1 MPWNFQF
8 VQDCAQVRHCVR
20 AIILAGLL
28 AWVTTPNLQA
38 QAVWDGGAGT
48 GNWGTANN
56 WNPNS
61 VPGNTS
67 TLTFD
72 AANAN
77 GQYTITLGGSNRT
90 TAGITFS
97 NAVGA
102 NAFTFSVG
110 NTLIVNAGGITN
122 NDADTQTFNVLT
134 QVGSAQTWNA
144 SAGALVFNAVNL
156 YANLTLSGSND
167 ITLGSGGGSLTL
179 NNNRTLTNSSTGA
192 VTVGPINLSNR
203 RLTFDGTGTTQVTG
217 VVSGTGGITKTGT
230 GTVRLSGANTYTNTT
245 IISQGTLQIDANAP
259 SGSAGALGNATSAVT
274 INNAGTGANDTALV
288 IGTSGVTIARAI
300 TVANNGTGTV
310 TIGGNI
316 ASGTGTYTGNITL
329 NKGANFNADGTST
342 ITFQTGTFSG
352 TGGVTKTGSGT
363 VVFAGSKG
371 YSGTTTVNDGTLR
384 AEANAGA
391 LGTGTLTLAGGELEL
406 ANTTGLSFNR
416 NTTITGNATITS
428 DRLSSS
434 TGAGVTHTLGTL
446 SIGSN
451 TLTIAA
457 GDNVTSGTAGITFGT
472 TTTTGNAGFNVGSGA
487 LLTLGALGDGGS
499 ADTITKSGAGTLT
512 LATAA
517 GTITN
522 GTAFNATDGTTNLN
536 NATSL
541 GTLTNVTLSSGATVN
556 LGASQTF
563 GALNGTGGTLNLN
576 ANTLTVGSTNN
587 LSGTYDGAIQGT
599 GGLTK
604 AGTGTLTLTNNNT
617 YSGATA
623 VNAGALNLRSNAA
636 AGTGAITVG
645 ASGVLQVQGGNVYVA
660 NAITLNGGK
669 LQSVSGDNNQ
679 FAGNITL
686 GGSSE
691 IISSTAG
698 QTLVIGEFTAPSVTT
713 NLSLGAN
720 TLTVSGAGNTTFY
733 ANVGLSGDTGA
744 FVSNS
749 TGTVRFYGYTN
760 YYQGSTTINSG
771 TLLIDTDPNSLF
783 NNQTIRGNL
792 TIGNGTTAATVQFA
806 HDSLDNRIADTSSIT
821 INQGST
827 FDLNSNFDTVGALN
841 LTGATVTLGAEGTL
855 QLTGDVTV
863 NAGTSTISG
872 YQFSMTTDNST
883 RNFNVANGGTLN
895 IGAQV
900 TTGSLVK
907 QGEGT
912 MILTGNNIYTGTTT
926 VSNGILDIRSNTAL
940 GSTIGGTSVSSGGE
954 LRLNN
959 GSGLTITG
967 ETLTLNGVG
976 DTGPTG
982 ALRNI
987 AGNNTWAG
995 NINLGS
1001 SARINADTGTTL
1013 TVSGGITLGG
1023 NLLTV
1028 GGLGNTTVSGVISN
1042 GSGTGTLTKDGTG
1055 TLTLT
1060 GSNNYSGATTISAG
1074 VVNIRNDYALGSTG
1088 AGTTVA
1094 SGAALQLQNNIS
1106 VGAEALSLSGTGV
1119 SNDGALRNLSGNNS
1133 YGGAITVASASTR
1146 INSDSGTLSLGGT
1159 IAVGSNTLTVGG
1171 AGNTTHTG
1179 QLTGTASSTLNKDG
1193 SGTLTLSNSTNTF
1206 AGNVNVDAGT
1216 LAFGASNSF
1225 NNSNIDVS
1233 IASGATMSLVTY
1245 AQTIGTLAGL
1255 GALDFGTS
1263 GSLTLTGN
1271 TTFSGSFAGT
1281 GTLIVSSGVT
1291 LTLGADFNA
1300 SGVTIVLAGGTLD
1313 VNGSNSVFAGLTL
1326 TGNSVIDF
1334 DAGQDSTVRFADLS
1348 LGSYTL
1354 DVYGWTDTQDFFYAT
1369 NQPGTQGSPP
1379 LNQISFGPSG
1389 GPPWT
1394 GANTTWLP
1402 LDQQVTP
1409 VPEPSTYGAMLI
1421 GAGLVCFGYR
1431 RWRQQRAGAKK

>member
-1 MPWNFQF
+1 MPREIERTPQF
-8 VQDCAQVRHCVR
+8 RVQLQRCARGFIFAFLV
-20 AIILAGLL
+20 AWLAAPSLL
-28 AWVTTPNLQA
+28 A

-48 GNWGTANN
+48 SNWGTANN

-61 VPGNTS
+61 VPAT
-67 TLTFD
+67 TATITFD

-77 GQYTITLGGSNRT
+77 SQYTISLGGTNRT

-97 NAVGA
+97 SATGT
-102 NAFTFSVG
+102 NAFTFSAG
-110 NTLIVNAGGITN
+110 NTLIVNASGIVN
-122 NDADTQTFNVLT
+122 NDAETQTFNVLT
-134 QVGSAQTWNA
+134 QVGAAQTWNA
-144 SAGALVFNAVNL
+144 ASGDLTFNAVNL
-156 YANLTLSGSND
+156 NANLTLSGSND

-179 NNNRTLTNSSTGA
+179 NNNRTLTNNATGT
-192 VTVGPINLSNR
+192 VTIGPINLSNR
-203 RLTFDGTGTTQVTG
+203 RLTVSGTGTTSATG
-217 VVSGTGGITKTGT
+217 VISGTGGLTKTGT
-230 GTVRLSGANTYTNTT
+230 GTLRLSGANTYTNTT
-245 IISQGTLQIDANAP
+245 IVQQGTIVVDSNAP
-259 SGSAGALGNATSAVT
+259 SGSAGALGNTTSAITV
-274 INNAGTGANDTALV
+274 NNASTGANNTALL
-288 IGTSGVTIARAI
+288 IGTSGVTIGRAV
-300 TVANNGTGTV
+300 TVAN
-310 TIGGNI
+310 
-316 ASGTGTYTGNITL
+316 SGTGTTTLGGNITSGTGTFTGNIAL
-329 NKGANFNADGTST
+329 NRTAQFNADGTST

-352 TGGVTKTGSGT
+352 TGGVTKTGTGT

-371 YSGTTTVNDGTLR
+371 YSGTTTVNAGTLR
-384 AEANAGA
+384 AEPNAGA

-406 ANTTGLSFNR
+406 ANTTGLSFNP

-428 DRLSSS
+428 DRLAASP
-434 TGAGVTHTLGTL
+434 GAGVTHTLGTL

-451 TLTIAA
+451 TLTIEA
-457 GDNVTSGTAGITFGT
+457 GGNVSSGTAGITFGT

-499 ADTITKSGAGTLT
+499 ADTITKSGSGTLT

-522 GTAFNATDGTTNLN
+522 GTAFNATAGTTNLN

-541 GTLTNVTLSSGATVN
+541 GTLTNVTLSTGATVN

-563 GALNGTGGTLNLN
+563 GALNGSGGTLNLN

-587 LSGTYDGAIQGT
+587 LSGTYGGSIQGT
-599 GGLTK
+599 GNLTK
-604 AGTGTLTLTNNNT
+604 AGSGTLTLTSDNS
-617 YSGATA
+617 YSGTTT
-623 VNAGALNLRSNAA
+623 VNAGALNLQSNAA

-645 ASGVLQVQGGNVYVA
+645 ASGTLQIQGGNVNVA
-660 NAITLNGGK
+660 NDITLAGGT

-679 FAGNITL
+679 VSGDITL
-686 GGSSE
+686 TSPSS
-691 IISSTAG
+691 IVSSAAG
-698 QTLVIGEFTAPSVTT
+698 QTLIVGDFISPGVTT
-713 NLSLGAN
+713 DLALGTN
-720 TLTVSGAGNTTFY
+720 TLTVSGAGNITFY
-733 ANVGLSGDTGA
+733 ANVGLSGNTGG
-744 FVSNS
+744 FTSNS

-760 YYQGSTTINSG
+760 YYEGNTVINSG
-771 TLLIDTDPNSLF
+771 TLLLDTDPNSLY

-792 TIGNGTTAATVQFA
+792 TIGDGVSSALVQFA
-806 HDSLDNRIADTSSIT
+806 NDSLDNRIADTSTIT

-827 FDLNSNFDTVGALN
+827 FDLNNNFDTVGGLN
-841 LTGATVTLGAEGTL
+841 LTGATVTLGLEGTL

-895 IGAQV
+895 VGAQV

-926 VSNGILDIRSNTAL
+926 VSNGVLDIRSNTAL
-940 GSTIGGTSVSSGGE
+940 GSTIGGTTVSSGGE

-967 ETLTLNGVG
+967 ETLTLNGEG
-976 DTGPTG
+976 DTSPTG
-982 ALRNI
+982 ALRNV
-987 AGNNTWAG
+987 AGDNTWAG
-995 NINLGS
+995 SVNLGS
-1001 SARINADTGTTL
+1001 AARINADSGTLL
-1013 TVSGGITLGG
+1013 TVSGGVILGG
-1023 NLLTV
+1023 NTLTV
-1028 GGLGNTTVSGVISN
+1028 GGVGNTTISGVISN
-1042 GSGTGTLTKDGTG
+1042 GTGTGTLVKDGDG

-1060 GSNNYSGATTISAG
+1060 GNNNYSGTTTISDG
-1074 VVNIRNDYALGSTG
+1074 VVNVRNDYGLGTTG

-1094 SGAALQLQNNIS
+1094 TGAALQLQNNIS
-1106 VGAEALSLSGTGV
+1106 VGAESLSLSGTGV
-1119 SNDGALRNLSGNNS
+1119 SDDGALRNISGNNS
-1133 YGGAITVASASTR
+1133 FGGAITVASASTR
-1146 INSDSGTLSLGGT
+1146 INSDS
-1159 IAVGSNTLTVGG
+1159 NTLTVGG
-1171 AGNTTHTG
+1171 ASNVTRTG
-1179 QLTGTASSTLNKDG
+1179 HLTGTASSTLNKDG
-1193 SGTLTLSNSTNTF
+1193 DGTLTLSNSTNTF
-1206 AGNVNVDAGT
+1206 AGNVNVNDGT
-1216 LAFGASNSF
+1216 LAFGA
-1225 NNSNIDVS
+1225 NNSLNNSAIDVT

-1281 GTLIVSSGVT
+1281 GTLIVSSGIT

-1300 SGVTIVLAGGTLD
+1300 AGVTIVLAGGTLD

-1326 TGNSVIDF
+1326 TGNSIIDF
-1334 DAGQDSTVRFADLS
+1334 DAGQDSTIRFADLS

-1369 NQPGTQGSPP
+1369 NEPGTQGSPP

-1402 LDQQVTP
+1402 FDQQVTP
-1409 VPEPSTYGAMLI
+1409 VPEPSTYGAMLMA
-1421 GAGLVCFGYR
+1421 AGLLGFGYR
-1431 RWRQQRAGAKK
+1431 RWRQQRATAKK